1 MSLALADAVTWPI
14 RIGARTSKVC
24 WRYQINKYND
34 TNFWG
39 WSMRSRRIELIGML
53 MISGAAAAQSSATLF
68 GVADASVRRIGNG
81 ADAAYSI
88 GSGGLAASR
97 LGFRADE
104 DIGGGTKVRAWL
116 EGTVNFNDGT
126 GNPSRYW
133 NRRSTLSV
141 IDRYGELRMGHD
153 LTPSYTSF
161 GEFDTF
167 GVSGLADQG
176 KFYSTAFG
184 SGIEATGLWAR
195 ADNMI
200 AYYTPPRLGGFYAQ
214 AAYALGGGERAK
226 RYAGGR
232 VGYAN
237 DAVNVTAAF
246 GVFDGLQGPLKRIG
260 FAVSYDLKYLTLLG
274 SAVRNQYL
282 EASRLIAQA
291 GVIVPV
297 NPFLSFRANFTRV
310 SESGAL
316 GKTSIDANHATQ
328 VAVGYTYALSKR
340 TSTYGTVVRLSNK
353 GGDAFGFGTQPVGRL
368 LVGAE
373 LGVSHRF

>member
-1 MSLALADAVTWPI
+1 
-14 RIGARTSKVC
+14 
-24 WRYQINKYND
+24 
-34 TNFWG
+34 
-39 WSMRSRRIELIGML
+39 ML
-53 MISGAAAAQSSATLF
+53 MVSGAAAAQSSATLF
-68 GVADASVRRIGNG
+68 GVADASVRQIGNG
-81 ADAAYSI
+81 SDAAYSI

-97 LGFRADE
+97 IGFRADE

-116 EGTVNFNDGT
+116 EGTVNYNDGT

-133 NRRSTLSV
+133 NRRATLSV

-200 AYYTPPRLGGFYAQ
+200 AYYTPPSLGGFYAQ

-232 VGYAN
+232 IGCRRSLLAL
-237 DAVNVTAAF
+237 AVFRNVASGNSQRSLGEQGLF
-246 GVFDGLQGPLKRIG
+246 EVFWR
-260 FAVSYDLKYLTLLG
+260 LLG
-274 SAVRNQYL
+274 RCVSATETWPMFTNVASTLHVFSNTASARVAWIDRDPYGFDRRAGRSSSEDCVR
-282 EASRLIAQA
+282 ASTAWQRRAFPTA
-291 GVIVPV
+291 G
-297 NPFLSFRANFTRV
+297 
-310 SESGAL
+310 
-316 GKTSIDANHATQ
+316 
-328 VAVGYTYALSKR
+328 
-340 TSTYGTVVRLSNK
+340 
-353 GGDAFGFGTQPVGRL
+353 
-368 LVGAE
+368 
-373 LGVSHRF
+373 